1 MTLKIHTILF
11 LIIFT
16 LSAEATPELPAM
28 RATFGFEYI
37 TSGISPEH
45 DYNTT
50 MMSLGTEFKFKHN
63 INLIAS
69 GAFQEKGAPEGVEFK
84 YDLLLKYNR
93 FRHNYTNVSLLM
105 GYTNSTVAY
114 QICDP
119 RAPDLCR
126 TYKKDDTGAIYG
138 AGIDIKINSATVI
151 SISALKGGQLD
162 LTRLSVLLTRPF

>member
-1 MTLKIHTILF
+1 MTLKIYYILLF
-11 LIIFT
+11 LIFT
-16 LSAEATPELPAM
+16 LSAEATAELPSM

-37 TSGISPEH
+37 TPGISPEH

-69 GAFQEKGAPEGVEFK
+69 GAFQEKGTPEGVEFK

-93 FRHNYTNVSLLM
+93 FKHQYANVSLLM

-119 RAPDLCR
+119 HMPDFCR
-126 TYKKDDTGAIYG
+126 TYKKDDTDTIYG
-138 AGIDIKINSATVI
+138 ASIDIKINNTTAVI
-151 SISALKGGQLD
+151 TSALKGGQLD
-162 LTRLSVLLTRPF
+162 LTRLSVLLSRPF